1 MKNDIL
7 LGKDKRFTLAEYI
20 PFASHI
26 MTLIAAAAE
35 GIDEINQTFII
46 SDLRQVL
53 RNMSDNLEGEF
64 EFRETDSG
72 HYQVVYEPY
81 DDIDEEDFDGEYV
94 LTYPV
99 EPLDD
104 KKGLVWCNSEKILE
118 ALREPKFGGL
128 TFLLYLHLGFVM
140 HSDEYFAVSHNI
152 KFEKIIESCREEGKA
167 FSGQHQT
174 TLMRAIA
181 DLEDVGL
188 VKWNSETS
196 TFELLHVTPY
206 DPTQK
211 V

>member
-7 LGKDKRFTLAEYI
+7 LGKDKRFTLEEYI
-20 PFASHI
+20 PFASRI
-26 MTLIAAAAE
+26 MTLIAAASE
-35 GIDEINQTFII
+35 DIDEINQTFII
-46 SDLRQVL
+46 SDLRRVL

-81 DDIDEEDFDGEYV
+81 GDIDEEDFDGEYV
-94 LTYPV
+94 LAHPV

-104 KKGLVWCNSEKILE
+104 KKGFVWYNSEKILE
-118 ALREPKFGGL
+118 ALREPKFSGL
-128 TFLLYLHLGFVM
+128 TLLFYLHLGFFM
-140 HSDEYFAVSHNI
+140 HSDRFFAVSHHI
-152 KFEKIIESCREEGKA
+152 KFEKIIESCREEGKV
-167 FSGQHQT
+167 FSGQHRT

-188 VKWNSETS
+188 VKWDSEAA
-196 TFELLHVTPY
+196 FELLHITPY
-206 DPTQK
+206 DPTQT